1 MARWQLRRKSKDLLR
16 VKLKGIQMEWTF
28 ELVELWKVLSVSMTL
43 LSDYLNL
50 ETFVAESKI
59 NKIKGQQ
66 QW

>member
-1 MARWQLRRKSKDLLR
+1 
-16 VKLKGIQMEWTF
+16 MEWTF

-66 QW
+66 H